1 MKTTNKTGQ
10 TGNIKLAVTGMGILL
25 TVFLL
30 GCSGATA
37 GSGEGGVFSVSVT
50 GDVNTGISGA
60 GHFMCETVNSGEYNI
75 AASSSLINNVWLSLP
90 DEITAG
96 THTLETEDSDGST
109 ISAVY
114 HGNNLPADYFDENV
128 SGTLNLTSVPSAP
141 GGRVAGNFSF
151 TAETSGGARSVTV
164 SGDFDFIAGSISFS
178 NCP

>member
-1 MKTTNKTGQ
+1 MKPV
-10 TGNIKLAVTGMGILL
+10 II
-25 TVFLL
+25 VFSVFVSVMLL

-37 GSGEGGVFSVSVT
+37 GSSEGGVFSASVT
-50 GDVNTGISGA
+50 GDINTGISGA

-96 THTLETEDSDGST
+96 THTLESEDSDGSI
-109 ISAVY
+109 ISAAY
-114 HGNNLPADYFDENV
+114 YGNNLPADYFDENV
-128 SGTLNLTSVPSAP
+128 SGTLNLTSVPSPP